1 MVTSLQ
7 PKTPHTIK
15 LEFADEKTTAFGG
28 LALCE
33 RLASRLGLWK
43 PLTGELPKR
52 DGHYDWSTI
61 VKSMVHGLLS
71 GSRGTWAAEDL
82 REDKALLG
90 LLGLAAAPEE
100 VTVWR
105 ALEELGAFQNSGRLP
120 RIQNIWT
127 RRILNRAP
135 RRVLLRDGFIP
146 VFGDGTLLEGSRHR
160 EGTKYIDDKGAGL
173 LWNTIFVGPIIA
185 AQRLAREGEGE
196 QRCVREMLPVVLK
209 EVLRPLKLHRKAL
222 ALLDSLHGDGPT
234 LDGIEEIELHY
245 IVGANK
251 LTETEATLQAQPD
264 AVWESTGANRAL
276 GWSASAVCTCWI
288 QCQEW
293 TRKRLLVGRR
303 WRREGEFLWNHC
315 GVMTDLAPEDVEHL
329 TTPDLSFARAI
340 WRLYDAKAGMETQY
354 KDALIDLGLHRPP
367 CREHVRNAG
376 FYAVATLAH
385 TLGVAVDLI
394 GGSGGE
400 RGSWQRA
407 DGGQRKRATPR
418 RMRLWRLRRSLFA
431 LPARI
436 ATHARVLKVT
446 LLGLSEAT
454 RNLFERYWGHICRC

>member
-7 PKTPHTIK
+7 PKPAHTIK
-15 LEFADEKTTAFGG
+15 LEFADEKATAFGG
-28 LALCE
+28 LVLCE

-43 PLTGELPKR
+43 TVAGELPKR
-52 DGHYDWSTI
+52 DGHYDWPTI
-61 VKSMVHGLLS
+61 VKSMAGGLLS
-71 GSRGTWAAEDL
+71 GSRGTWAAQDL
-82 REDKALLG
+82 REDEALLG

-105 ALEELGAFQNSGRLP
+105 ALEELGAFQNSGRLG

-135 RRVLLRDGFIP
+135 RRGLLRDGFVP
-146 VFGDGTLLEGSRHR
+146 VFGDGTLLEGSRRR
-160 EGTKYIDDKGAGL
+160 EGTKYIEDKGAGL
-173 LWNTIFVGPIIA
+173 LWNTVFVGPLIA

-196 QRCVREMLPVVLK
+196 QTCVRAMLPTVVK
-209 EVLRPLKLHRKAL
+209 EVLRPLKLHKKAL

-234 LDGIEEIELHY
+234 LDGIEALKLHY

-251 LTETEATLQAQPD
+251 LAETDATLQSQPD
-264 AVWESTGANRAL
+264 AAWESTGANRAL
-276 GWSASAVCTCWI
+276 GWAASAVCACWI
-288 QCQEW
+288 QCGQW

-303 WRREGEFLWNHC
+303 WRREGEFLWNHS
-315 GVMTDLAPEDVEHL
+315 GVMTDLAPEDVAHL
-329 TTPDLSFARAI
+329 TARDLSFARAI

-354 KDALIDLGLHRPP
+354 KDALIDLGLHHPP

-394 GGSGGE
+394 GGSGDD
-400 RGSWQRA
+400 RGSTARI
-407 DGGQRKRATPR
+407 DGGRRKRARPR

-436 ATHARVLKVT
+436 ATHARTLKVT
-446 LLGLSEAT
+446 LLGLGEAT
-454 RNLFERYWGHICRC
+454 RNVFERYWGHICRC